1 MKVKDILKVKGTK
14 VYTINENSTLMA
26 ATAKLFSNRIG
37 SLIVVNDT
45 DEIVGIV
52 APNDILKAVHEGCVE
67 NCSLQKVSQVM
78 TRNIICAS
86 EEDTVDYLQAVM
98 TENRIRHIPIMD
110 KKELKGLV
118 SIGDVVNAQI
128 SIREVENHY
137 LKDYIDGKFPG

>member
-1 MKVKDILKVKGTK
+1 MKVKDILKVKGSK

-26 ATAKLFSNRIG
+26 ATAKMFSNKIG

-45 DEIVGIV
+45 EEIVGIV

-67 NCSLQKVSQVM
+67 NCSLQRVDQVM
-78 TRNIICAS
+78 TKNLLCAS
-86 EEDTVDYLQAVM
+86 EEDTIDYIQAVM

-110 KKELKGLV
+110 KTELKGLV

-137 LKDYIDGKFPG
+137 LKDYIEGKYPG

>member
-110 KKELKGLV
+110 KKELNGWV

-137 LKDYIDGKFPG
+137 LKDYIEGKYPG

>member
-26 ATAKLFSNRIG
+26 ATAKMFSNKIG
-37 SLIVVNDT
+37 SLIVVNDKE
-45 DEIVGIV
+45 EIVGIV

-67 NCSLQKVSQVM
+67 NCSLQRVNQVM
-78 TRNIICAS
+78 TKNLLCAS
-86 EEDTVDYLQAVM
+86 EEDTIDYIQAVM

-110 KKELKGLV
+110 KTELKGLV

-128 SIREVENHY
+128 KIHEVENHY
-137 LKDYIDGKFPG
+137 LKDYIDGKYPG

>member
-67 NCSLQKVSQVM
+67 NCSLQRVNQVM
-78 TRNIICAS
+78 TKNLLCAS
-86 EEDTVDYLQAVM
+86 EEDTIDYIQAVM

-110 KKELKGLV
+110 KTELKGLV

-137 LKDYIDGKFPG
+137 LKDYIEGKYPG